1 MSAATPE
8 TPLLQLHGVGKDY
21 GYRRV
26 LTDVDLSL
34 APGEIVCLLGPNG
47 AGKST
52 LLGALTARGEP
63 DRGSIAFR
71 GQAVESVEAR
81 RAMLAAIG
89 FLGHAPGLFLDMSA
103 RENLRCFAGLHT
115 KDISPELN
123 RNIDTLLERTALLAR
138 AEDRPRDYSRGM
150 QQRLGL
156 CRVFLTQPDLVLL
169 DEPLTG
175 LDRAGA
181 AVMRALLGEFAARG
195 GAALI
200 TTHDEEFFRGLA
212 ARYVFLKQG
221 RVIADIPADRYT
233 ESARAHVQSM
243 LYGPESAAV

>member
-1 MSAATPE
+1 MTAAE
-8 TPLLQLHGVGKDY
+8 TETAVLRLRGVGKDY
-21 GYRRV
+21 GYRHV
-26 LTDVDLSL
+26 LHDVDLEL

-52 LLGALTARGEP
+52 LLRALTARGEP
-63 DRGSIAFR
+63 ERGCSEFR
-71 GQAVESVEAR
+71 GTAVHGVEDR
-81 RAMLAAIG
+81 RAMLATIG

-103 RENLRCFAGLHT
+103 RENLRFFAGLHES
-115 KDISPELN
+115 KADNAESLIE
-123 RNIDTLLERTALLAR
+123 TLLERTELAAR
-138 AEDRPRDYSRGM
+138 GNDRPRDYSRGM

-156 CRVFLTQPDLVLL
+156 CRVFLTRPELVLL

-181 AVMRALLGEFAARG
+181 GVMRALLREFADAG

-200 TTHDEEFFRGLA
+200 TTHDEEFFRDLA

-221 RVIADIPADRYT
+221 RVIADIPAERYT
-233 ESARAHVQSM
+233 ARARQRVHEM
-243 LYGPESAAV
+243 LYGQS